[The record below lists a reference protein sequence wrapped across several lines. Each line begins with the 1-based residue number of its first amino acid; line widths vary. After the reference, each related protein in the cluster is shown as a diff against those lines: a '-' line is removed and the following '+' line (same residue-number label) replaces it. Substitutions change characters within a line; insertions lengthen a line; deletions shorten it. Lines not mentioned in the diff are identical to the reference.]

1 MKKSKLYAFLVVVF
15 TCLPLCVYAQGNGD
29 NYYEAFISVE
39 DNPSLV
45 NSLESAGVQINAQY
59 DGFVVAQI
67 DKNVSIATLV
77 AIDGVKHV
85 TLATPLVTCSDSARY
100 YSRADAV
107 HQGQGFDMPYT
118 GKGVIVG
125 VIDCGFD
132 FNHIN
137 LCDQDG
143 VSRVKAVYMPLD
155 NSGNHPVV
163 NGLTLPGSCYEST
176 DAIRQLTTDDASTPH
191 GTQIA
196 GIAAGAYRD
205 NGWYGMAPDADIV
218 ACGIPEDELND
229 VRVANCISY
238 IADYAK
244 RVGKPCVINIS
255 LGSIVGTH
263 DGTSFLTR
271 VFDQVSGPGRVIV
284 VSAGNDG
291 DDPVCFHRSVSSPTD
306 TVTALLSGYNHT
318 AAYNGTV
325 STWTKDNTPIKSR
338 VIIIDKN
345 GNKVYTSRI
354 ASASDGQSVEISNRS
369 DSEFGIFFWGSMSLK
384 CTLEANGRYSANCD
398 MKLSAL
404 STDCILGIQY
414 FVDAPTE
421 LTAWTSQYAFFD
433 SHGFSWAEK
442 GTAAGSINDLATT
455 DSVISVGSYNT
466 RQYVPL
472 RNNTLYHRPNSEPFE
487 ISYYS
492 AFGPDE
498 NGKQRP
504 DVCAPGSVMIASAN
518 RYDTKAPNLVYW
530 QPSVF
535 IDGVEYPYCPD
546 LGTSMSAPVVTGAI
560 ALWMQAYPEL
570 STQEVRDILNH
581 SSYKDAFVTA
591 SGIQRWGSGKLD
603 VAAGFRY
610 MMFGELKKGDVN
622 QDGAVNISDISFLI
636 NILLSGTEDYEAFKR
651 CDVNGDG
658 DVNIS
663 DLNVIIQIILSN

>member
-29 NYYEAFISVE
+29 NYYEAFISVL

-59 DGFVVAQI
+59 DGFLVAQI

-137 LCDQDG
+137 LCGQDG

-255 LGSIVGTH
+255 LGSNVGTH

-271 VFDQVSGPGRVIV
+271 VFDQIVSHHY
-284 VSAGNDG
+284 GNEQEA
-291 DDPVCFHRSVSSPTD
+291 RK
-306 TVTALLSGYNHT
+306 L
-318 AAYNGTV
+318 
-325 STWTKDNTPIKSR
+325 
-338 VIIIDKN
+338 
-345 GNKVYTSRI
+345 
-354 ASASDGQSVEISNRS
+354 E
-369 DSEFGIFFWGSMSLK
+369 SL
-384 CTLEANGRYSANCD
+384 
-398 MKLSAL
+398 
-404 STDCILGIQY
+404 
-414 FVDAPTE
+414 
-421 LTAWTSQYAFFD
+421 
-433 SHGFSWAEK
+433 
-442 GTAAGSINDLATT
+442 
-455 DSVISVGSYNT
+455 
-466 RQYVPL
+466 
-472 RNNTLYHRPNSEPFE
+472 
-487 ISYYS
+487 
-492 AFGPDE
+492 
-498 NGKQRP
+498 
-504 DVCAPGSVMIASAN
+504 
-518 RYDTKAPNLVYW
+518 
-530 QPSVF
+530 
-535 IDGVEYPYCPD
+535 
-546 LGTSMSAPVVTGAI
+546 
-560 ALWMQAYPEL
+560 
-570 STQEVRDILNH
+570 
-581 SSYKDAFVTA
+581 
-591 SGIQRWGSGKLD
+591 
-603 VAAGFRY
+603 
-610 MMFGELKKGDVN
+610 
-622 QDGAVNISDISFLI
+622 
-636 NILLSGTEDYEAFKR
+636 
-651 CDVNGDG
+651 
-658 DVNIS
+658 
-663 DLNVIIQIILSN
+663 